1 MSKVTNATLII
12 LTYAAGIVIGL
23 TSSVSPFVGNASL
36 NTKKID
42 SHIDQLQQY
51 PWFANLYEDDRYRPS
66 FFANKKVRGYLQSS
80 FRVNRLVKDQ
90 KAQKNFSL
98 LLEKQ
103 AQLREK
109 NN

>member
-1 MSKVTNATLII
+1 MKKTALEKTGLII
-12 LTYAAGIVIGL
+12 TYLFGVIISL
-23 TSSVSPFVGNASL
+23 SSSVSPYTGSTGL

-42 SHIDQLQQY
+42 SHIQQLQQY
-51 PWFANLYEDDRYRPS
+51 PWFLALYEDDRYHRS

-80 FRVNRLVKDQ
+80 FRVNRLIKNEQTQ
-90 KAQKNFSL
+90 KSFAR

-103 AQLREK
+103 AQLRD

>member
-1 MSKVTNATLII
+1 MKKIWKTVLTS

-23 TSSVSPFVGNASL
+23 TSSVSPFVGNISL

-42 SHIDQLQQY
+42 SHIKQLQQY
-51 PWFANLYEDDRYRPS
+51 PWFADLYEDGRYRRS

-80 FRVNRLVKDQ
+80 FRVNRLIKDE
-90 KAQKNFSL
+90 KAQKSFSL

-103 AQLREK
+103 AQLRERD
-109 NN
+109 